1 MEDLIERRRFE
12 AEFAR
17 TGASTDP
24 FVSAVR
30 ATRMPMVITDP
41 GQPDNPIVFVNDAF
55 CRLTGY
61 ARDEIVGRN
70 CRFLQGPATEMEDV
84 AKVGAA
90 VARREPIQIDLLNYK
105 KDGEKFWN
113 RLLVSPVFD
122 RDGELTY
129 FTASQLDVT
138 LEREKLARVQAD
150 RDALE
155 REVGRR
161 TADLVRSQERLR
173 FILKAGRL
181 GSWTLDLADMRLTAS
196 DTCKRNL
203 GREPQ
208 EPLAY
213 RDLIEAV
220 LPDDRDRMQAAV
232 RTSIDTG
239 VDYDIE
245 YRVRLPDGEIR
256 WLQVRGQTFRDGEGN
271 PITMA
276 GVTLDVTDRKRTE
289 ENRTLL
295 ADELNHRVKNSMATV
310 QSVAH
315 HTLRNAASLEEA
327 HETLVAR
334 IKSLS
339 AAHDVLTRESWTGAT
354 LGEVVGEA
362 LHAFRDDARQR
373 FLVNGPEV
381 WLDPRLTL
389 AFTMAFHELAT
400 NAVKYGALSNEAGR
414 VVLDWEIADVVSS
427 PRLRLRWQEVGGPP
441 VVAPTRTGF
450 GSRLIERALASEL
463 GGTARIE
470 YHAHGV
476 AFVLDALLP
485 VDGSPGAKT
494 AAADVEA

>member
-1 MEDLIERRRFE
+1 MERRRFE

-41 GQPDNPIVFVNDAF
+41 NLPDNPIVFVNDAF

-61 ARDEIVGRN
+61 AHDETVGRN
-70 CRFLQGPATEMEDV
+70 CRFLQGTDTDAADV

-90 VARREPIQIDLLNYK
+90 IARREPIEIDLLNYK
-105 KDGEKFWN
+105 KDGETFWN

-122 RDGELTY
+122 GEGALTY
-129 FTASQLDVT
+129 FFASQFDVT
-138 LEREKLARVQAD
+138 LEKEKLARVQAD

-161 TADLVRSQERLR
+161 TAELARSEERLR

-196 DTCKRNL
+196 DTCKMNL
-203 GREPQ
+203 GREPH

-213 RDLIEAV
+213 EDLIEAIH
-220 LPDDRDRMQAAV
+220 PDDRERMQATV
-232 RTSIDTG
+232 RVSIETG

-245 YRVRLPDGEIR
+245 YRVRLPDGGTR
-256 WLQVRGQTFRDGEGN
+256 WLQVRGQPFHDGGI
-271 PITMA
+271 PVSMA
-276 GVTLDVTDRKRTE
+276 GVTIDVTERKRAE
-289 ENRTLL
+289 EQRALL
-295 ADELNHRVKNSMATV
+295 AQELTHRVKNSMATV
-310 QSVAH
+310 QSVAFQ
-315 HTLRNAASLEEA
+315 TLRNASSLEDA
-327 HETLVAR
+327 QETLVAR

-339 AAHDVLTRESWTGAT
+339 AAHDVLTRERWAGAT
-354 LGEVVGEA
+354 LCEVVDEA

-381 WLDPRLTL
+381 WLEPRLTL

-400 NAVKYGALSNEAGR
+400 NAVKYGALSNDGGR
-414 VVLDWEIADVVSS
+414 VVVDWEVVDAATS
-427 PRLRLRWQEVGGPP
+427 PGLRLRWEEVGGPS
-441 VVAPTRTGF
+441 VIAPSRTGF
-450 GSRLIERALASEL
+450 GTRLIERALATEM
-463 GGTARIE
+463 GGSARIE
-470 YHAHGV
+470 YHPRGIS
-476 AFVLDALLP
+476 FLLEAP
-485 VDGSPGAKT
+485 LPDRSSPANGTSAS
-494 AAADVEA
+494 A